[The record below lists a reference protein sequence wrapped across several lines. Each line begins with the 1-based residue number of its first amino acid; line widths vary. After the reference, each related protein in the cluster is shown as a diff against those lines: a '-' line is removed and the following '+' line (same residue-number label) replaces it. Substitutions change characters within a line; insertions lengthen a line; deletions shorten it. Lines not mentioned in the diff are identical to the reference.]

1 MVIGCFFRV
10 IDAPNVAGKLK
21 QPQIKLDPGERDTV
35 FQFGMFADIFG
46 VGKPLPLAH
55 AAVYLTVEV
64 CDMIP
69 CLCYLTEK
77 ALVTRGPC
85 ILCQSDKAAHHFIG
99 FAPPCGF
106 QSVGKLCHTGKQMR
120 CSRRLVGLIIS
131 NDIAGK
137 GQDVLILQPLI
148 P

>member
-35 FQFGMFADIFG
+35 FQFGMF
-46 VGKPLPLAH
+46 AH

-99 FAPPCGF
+99 FAPSCGF
-106 QSVGKLCHTGKQMR
+106 QAVGKLCHTGKQMR
-120 CSRRLVGLIIS
+120 
-131 NDIAGK
+131 
-137 GQDVLILQPLI
+137 
-148 P
+148 